1 MLSNVTTLEVSK
13 YIYAAD
19 ELWRRSGLHI
29 AMGDDFEEYV
39 GITSRL
45 PGKPPTTPNFR
56 PDCYELSP
64 GKAFWIIGRDQEGR
78 VAHVQA
84 MRLDDLCDTN
94 LAEHLESLRACFADP
109 TLQAGPGSSCS
120 CYAPTACSITGLVAY
135 HGDIW
140 LRKDFRGRGLAALIG
155 QIAFGLAWA
164 KWSPDFIYA
173 LVAGWNIE
181 KGIVDRYGY
190 LHREPHG
197 SVLRLPAQGID
208 DDDWLVWLTRDEL
221 LKTLSRTS
229 ASPAR
234 DESTLRHVLRSG
246 PDGKLMTIYAQTTA
260 SQTRKGQ
267 HK

>member
-1 MLSNVTTLEVSK
+1 MLRNVTALEVSK

-19 ELWRRSGLHI
+19 ELARRSGLHLT
-29 AMGDDFEEYV
+29 MGDDFEEYV

-45 PGKPPTTPNFR
+45 SGKPATTPNFR
-56 PDCYELSP
+56 PDCSDLSL
-64 GKAFWIIGRDQEGR
+64 GKAFWIIGRDPEER

-84 MRLDDLCDTN
+84 MRLDDLSDTN
-94 LAEHLESLRACFADP
+94 IAEHLESLRACFTNP
-109 TLQAGPGSSCS
+109 NVQAGPGSSCIS
-120 CYAPTACSITGLVAY
+120 SAPTARKITGRVAY

-140 LRKDFRGRGLAALIG
+140 LREDFRGRGLATLIG
-155 QIAFGLAWA
+155 RIAFGLAWA

-197 SVLRLPAQGID
+197 SVLRLPAHRID

-221 LKTLSRTS
+221 LRTLSRSS

-234 DESTLRHVLRSG
+234 GE
-246 PDGKLMTIYAQTTA
+246 K
-260 SQTRKGQ
+260 
-267 HK
+267 